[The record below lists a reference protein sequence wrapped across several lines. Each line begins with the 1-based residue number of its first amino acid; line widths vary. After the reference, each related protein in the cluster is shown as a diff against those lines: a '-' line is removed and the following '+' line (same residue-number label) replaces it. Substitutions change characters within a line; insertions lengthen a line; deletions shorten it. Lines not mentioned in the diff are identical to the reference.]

1 MAQYV
6 EKIVGAD
13 GGFPEYRH
21 SRDEMI
27 RPVIHTLGDQPEGV
41 DDQPV
46 YPVHVEPPPPEEPVK
61 AKKPEDHKAKA
72 PEEHHKAKTPEDAS
86 KHPTG

>member
-1 MAQYV
+1 MA
-6 EKIVGAD
+6 EHIAGIDGA
-13 GGFPEYRH
+13 FPEYRH
-21 SRDEMI
+21 KREEMI
-27 RPVIHTLGDQPEGV
+27 RPVVHTLGDQPEGV

-46 YPVHVEPPPPEEPVK
+46 YPPHVTPPPPEEPGKDAK

-72 PEEHHKAKTPEDAS
+72 PEEHHKAKAPEDAS